1 MQPPNS
7 ALILFIGRPLLLLL
21 LLLSLDRHALR
32 AEVFPLVPLPA
43 LAPVVVPGEGTA
55 DLAVLLA
62 DGALARV
69 HTLGAQAP
77 LQVRAVRVG
86 GARA

>member
-7 ALILFIGRPLLLLL
+7 ALILFIGRPLLL
-21 LLLSLDRHALR
+21 SLDRYALQ
-32 AEVFPLVPLPA
+32 AEVLPLVPLPA
-43 LAPVVVPGEGTA
+43 LAPVVLPGEGAA
-55 DLAVLLA
+55 DLVVLPA
-62 DGALARV
+62 DGVLAWI

>member
-1 MQPPNS
+1 MQAPNS
-7 ALILFIGRPLLLLL
+7 ALILFNGRPILL

-32 AEVFPLVPLPA
+32 AEVFPLVPIPA
-43 LAPVVVPGEGTA
+43 LAPVVVPGEGAA
-55 DLAVLLA
+55 DLVVLPT
-62 DGALARV
+62 DGVLARI
-69 HTLGAQAP
+69 HTLGAQAA